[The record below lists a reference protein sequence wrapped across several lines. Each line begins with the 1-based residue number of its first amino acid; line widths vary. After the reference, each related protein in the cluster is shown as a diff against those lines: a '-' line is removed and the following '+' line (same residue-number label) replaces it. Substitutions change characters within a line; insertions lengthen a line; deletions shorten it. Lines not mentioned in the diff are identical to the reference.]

1 MANQVALVTGAS
13 RGIGQAIAE
22 RLGREEGMKVILT
35 GRDREALAAVSAGI
49 PGSEWIAL
57 DLREAAAA
65 QQLLDFALDKGGR
78 RLDILVNNAGATK
91 RGCFTDLTDDEWLD
105 GYSLKL
111 FAAVR
116 LTRLAWPHLAAAKGS
131 VVNIAGV
138 GGRTPGPEFALGGSV
153 NAALMAVTKSLAET
167 GIADGVRVNAI
178 NPGAVRTARL
188 TRRIEAIMK
197 SDAVDAAEAERR
209 FVLRENVTRIGEPA
223 DIAEL
228 TAFLVSP
235 AGSFLQGALIDSDGG
250 ATKSL

>member
-22 RLGREEGMKVILT
+22 RLGREDGMKVILT

-49 PGSEWIAL
+49 PRSEWIAL
-57 DLREAAAA
+57 DLRDVPAA
-65 QQLLDFALDKGGR
+65 QRLLDYALDKGG
-78 RLDILVNNAGATK
+78 RLDILVNNAGATR
-91 RGCFTDLTDDEWLD
+91 RGRFTDLTDDEWLD

-116 LTRLAWPHLAAAKGS
+116 LTRLAWPHLTAAKGS

-197 SDAVDAAEAERR
+197 SDGVDVAEAERR

>member
-22 RLGREEGMKVILT
+22 RLGREDGMKVILT
-35 GRDREALAAVSAGI
+35 GRDREALAAVSGGI

-57 DLREAAAA
+57 DLRDVPAA

-78 RLDILVNNAGATK
+78 LDILVNNAGATR
-91 RGCFTDLTDDEWLD
+91 RGRFTDLTDDEWLD

-116 LTRLAWPHLAAAKGS
+116 LTRLAWPHLTAAKGS

-197 SDAVDAAEAERR
+197 NDGVDVAEAERR